1 MNCVNVELEIDRSD
15 LQQESQEV
23 AALSADQ
30 LELIAGGECVVN
42 SI

>member
-1 MNCVNVELEIDRSD
+1 MSTITMIEVEVIA
-15 LQQESQEV
+15 QEEKTQAIE
-23 AALSADQ
+23 ALSIQQ